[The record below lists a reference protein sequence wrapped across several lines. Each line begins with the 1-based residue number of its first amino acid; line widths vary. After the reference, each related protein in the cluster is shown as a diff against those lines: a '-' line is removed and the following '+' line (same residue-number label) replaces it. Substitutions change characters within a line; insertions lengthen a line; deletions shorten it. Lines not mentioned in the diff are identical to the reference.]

1 MSLKEDNELNK
12 LQNLVKSSLLEI
24 NKLKLK
30 IVQIE
35 AEKDSLKETNDT
47 TELESIIVEKNDEIT
62 NLVSEVNKYKQIIQS
77 QTSKIEALS
86 LKIDDLNKTQERF
99 EDLKSSF
106 ENDLTNFKNIE
117 LKEVKDKLQ
126 QEISLNSD
134 KEEEI
139 KQLNQKLINS
149 QDDVL
154 KLSKELD
161 NFKNVN
167 YAEIKNKLED
177 SQDTVKLRDEEI
189 RNISKS
195 LILSKDKCSKL
206 EFELNDFKN
215 NRFTE
220 IKIRLDKANETIDDK
235 NLEIKSLN
243 NKINEYKEEIANLNS
258 NLISKDSILS
268 LKREI
273 DSRDLDLSEKEIRI
287 KNLKE
292 QSVPK
297 EDYIKV
303 QQEISEKDAQ
313 IKRLQE
319 VKTLL
324 QDINSDPVFDKEKI
338 KQTILSGSD
347 KTSGSDVNEIA
358 KLRKELNETKDD
370 VRKLENIKDLYSKL
384 TAPRVKNLT
393 SIQSQVF
400 NILPNKSMTTY
411 EIQQYV
417 NDVAFDNL
425 SFGNITNILKSI
437 ERKGYL
443 KSEKLNNDEISWI
456 KLEKN

>member
-47 TELESIIVEKNDEIT
+47 AELESIIVEKNDEIT

-77 QTSKIEALS
+77 KTSKIEALS

-189 RNISKS
+189 RNISKD

-235 NLEIKSLN
+235 NIEIKSLN
-243 NKINEYKEEIANLNS
+243 SKINEYKEEIANLNS

-370 VRKLENIKDLYSKL
+370 VRKLENIKELYSKL
-384 TAPRVKNLT
+384 LFV
-393 SIQSQVF
+393 
-400 NILPNKSMTTY
+400 
-411 EIQQYV
+411 
-417 NDVAFDNL
+417 
-425 SFGNITNILKSI
+425 
-437 ERKGYL
+437 
-443 KSEKLNNDEISWI
+443 
-456 KLEKN
+456 